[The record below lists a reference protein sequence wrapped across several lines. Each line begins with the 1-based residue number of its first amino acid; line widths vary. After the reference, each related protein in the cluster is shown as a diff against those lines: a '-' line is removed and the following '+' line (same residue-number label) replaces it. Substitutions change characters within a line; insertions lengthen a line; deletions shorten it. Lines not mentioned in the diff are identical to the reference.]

1 MKIKSVSESDIL
13 ISNNKSERVCAKIN
27 VKNRSKPSIKIDAGW
42 YKRVRIFYENRQPKR
57 VKICYKRRK
66 IERAT
71 RKFIFCVKGA
81 SHEK

>member
-13 ISNNKSERVCAKIN
+13 ISNNKSERVCVKIK
-27 VKNRSKPSIKIDAGW
+27 VKNRRKPSIKIDEGW
-42 YKRVRIFYENRQPKR
+42 YKSARNFYENRQPKR

-71 RKFIFCVKGA
+71 RNFKFCVKGA